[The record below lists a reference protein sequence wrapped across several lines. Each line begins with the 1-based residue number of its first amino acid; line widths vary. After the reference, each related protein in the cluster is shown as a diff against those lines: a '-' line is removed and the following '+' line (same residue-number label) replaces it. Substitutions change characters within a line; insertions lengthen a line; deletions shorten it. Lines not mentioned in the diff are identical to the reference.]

1 MAPTHGPAERRDI
14 DPMAAEFRPRISRF
28 PPSLTHPPKKNK
40 NNPRVSASQ
49 ERLRGSRAPSPPRH
63 TLLLPP
69 SSSHP
74 HRPSQSLSLSPLVD
88 VLLPADDSS
97 IGTIKPTTQESGSV
111 GAARRCF
118 FRVLRLCCGMEE
130 ASSSME
136 GASGSHPAPASASVS
151 RASSEDADFFDTHRQ
166 EDDDDGEGG
175 PGAYT
180 ASDIAERFVRVIDG
194 KVHVDSAAPVDPVRG
209 AVSKFGGILDWR
221 ERRQQAEEEL
231 IVVHAEAAEYQRR
244 TREVDAARAEAQQ
257 DLMGATGEID
267 DLWLTVKRAQIAEAQ
282 ARKDSELAKLR
293 LRKLEKSARER
304 AAAKAELDSVRGRHA
319 AALADLR
326 AARAEMDA
334 LRKERDAVAEEASA
348 AAARVRDTAGETVHA
363 AEALREAAAEFEVLR
378 AELES
383 ARAAHDAAEE
393 KRMRLALAWREDKVR
408 WQNQL
413 EEAEMEV
420 RRLRDEL
427 AAAGDLE
434 SQVAAASEHLA
445 TLRAELFARAV
456 QGASEEEDKQTSA
469 ASSTPAMVGKAKK
482 ELEEAMGSVEKAKDE
497 TKILHIAAASLRADL
512 EKEKA
517 ELAALRQ
524 KQSTSSSA
532 SIQSLE
538 EELSWV
544 TSELAAAQARA
555 RDSEEGKKKTTPEQ
569 LDEARREAERAK
581 ASARATQEE
590 VAAARED
597 ARVARAAVQATEARL
612 EAVLRE
618 VLAAKASAEAAAASA
633 DALLQQQQD
642 ATQSAQSQV
651 PEDCV
656 ALTTE
661 EYEELS
667 RRARGTEEAAGER
680 VAEALRQVKEAKD
693 AEARGQQKL
702 AKLGRDTELRRQTLR
717 AAREECEQAESAKL
731 AAERQLQAELRRR
744 AGGETA
750 SPPRT
755 GLAEISTLE
764 GGDARGGNP
773 HILSP
778 RAGYMPRA
786 DMAAMAAA
794 EEAGQKKPFFPRMV
808 MFLAKKRA
816 QTWNGK

>member
-1 MAPTHGPAERRDI
+1 VPGGEAPRLARAIVSPPHYSPSS
-14 DPMAAEFRPRISRF
+14 PRL
-28 PPSLTHPPKKNK
+28 PPTPTKPEPIPL
-40 NNPRVSASQ
+40 
-49 ERLRGSRAPSPPRH
+49 SPPRRAA
-63 TLLLPP
+63 P
-69 SSSHP
+69 
-74 HRPSQSLSLSPLVD
+74 
-88 VLLPADDSS
+88 LPAGDSS
-97 IGTIKPTTQESGSV
+97 IGTIKPTAQEPGSV
-111 GAARRCF
+111 GAVRRCF
-118 FRVLRLCCGMEE
+118 FHVLRLCCGMEE
-130 ASSSME
+130 PSSSME
-136 GASGSHPAPASASVS
+136 GPSSGPAPASIS
-151 RASSEDADFFDTHRQ
+151 RVSSEDADFFDTHHQ
-166 EDDDDGEGG
+166 EDDDGDGEGG

-180 ASDIAERFVRVIDG
+180 ASDIADRFVRVI
-194 KVHVDSAAPVDPVRG
+194 DSAAPVDPVRG

-231 IVVHAEAAEYQRR
+231 VVVHAEAAEYQRR
-244 TREVDAARAEAQQ
+244 TREADAGRAEAQQ

-293 LRKLEKSARER
+293 LRKLEKGARER

-348 AAARVRDTAGETVHA
+348 AAARVKDTAGEAVQA
-363 AEALREAAAEFEVLR
+363 AEALREAAAEFDVLR

-393 KRMRLALAWREDKVR
+393 KRMRLALAWREHKVR

-434 SQVAAASEHLA
+434 SQLAAASEHLA

-456 QGASEEEDKQTSA
+456 QGASEEEDKQT
-469 ASSTPAMVGKAKK
+469 PGMVGKAKK
-482 ELEEAMGSVEKAKDE
+482 ELEEAMESVGKAKDE

-532 SIQSLE
+532 SIPSLE
-538 EELSWV
+538 EELSRV
-544 TSELAAAQARA
+544 TTELAAAQARA
-555 RDSEEGKKKTTPEQ
+555 RDRDERRSTTPEQ
-569 LDEARREAERAK
+569 LDDARREAERAK

-618 VLAAKASAEAAAASA
+618 VLAAKASAETAAASA
-633 DALLQQQQD
+633 DALLQQQD
-642 ATQSAQSQV
+642 ASQSAQTQV

-693 AEARGQQKL
+693 AEARSQQKV

-717 AAREECEQAESAKL
+717 AATEECEQAESAKL

-744 AGGETA
+744 AGSETA
-750 SPPRT
+750 SPRA
-755 GLAEISTLE
+755 GLAEISTFE
-764 GGDARGGNP
+764 RGDGRGGNP

-794 EEAGQKKPFFPRMV
+794 DEAGQKKPFFPRMV

>member
-1 MAPTHGPAERRDI
+1 
-14 DPMAAEFRPRISRF
+14 
-28 PPSLTHPPKKNK
+28 
-40 NNPRVSASQ
+40 
-49 ERLRGSRAPSPPRH
+49 
-63 TLLLPP
+63 
-69 SSSHP
+69 
-74 HRPSQSLSLSPLVD
+74 
-88 VLLPADDSS
+88 
-97 IGTIKPTTQESGSV
+97 
-111 GAARRCF
+111 
-118 FRVLRLCCGMEE
+118 MEE
-130 ASSSME
+130 PSSSME

-166 EDDDDGEGG
+166 EDDEDGEGG

-221 ERRQQAEEEL
+221 ERRQLAEEEL
-231 IVVHAEAAEYQRR
+231 AVVHAEAAEYQRR
-244 TREVDAARAEAQQ
+244 TREADAGRAEAQQ

-319 AALADLR
+319 TALADLR

-363 AEALREAAAEFEVLR
+363 AEALREAAAEFDVLR

-383 ARAAHDAAEE
+383 ARATHDAAEE

-420 RRLRDEL
+420 RRRRDEL

-512 EKEKA
+512 DKEKA

-532 SIQSLE
+532 SIQPLE
-538 EELSWV
+538 EELSRV

-555 RDSEEGKKKTTPEQ
+555 RDREERRNATPEQ
-569 LDEARREAERAK
+569 VDDARREAERAK

-633 DALLQQQQD
+633 DALLQQQQGG
-642 ATQSAQSQV
+642 TQSAQGQV

-717 AAREECEQAESAKL
+717 VATEECEQAESAKL
-731 AAERQLQAELRRR
+731 AAERALQAELRRR
-744 AGGETA
+744 AGSETA
-750 SPPRT
+750 SPPRA

-794 EEAGQKKPFFPRMV
+794 EDAGQKKPFFPRMV

-816 QTWNGK
+816 QTWNAK